1 MKEILMKTFDKFIPE
16 WLHKKVVDQ
25 LLNPQLDWH
34 FPSFGGMATDIAK
47 SSFAKQPFNLATNTF
62 DFNGTDS
69 LMYALDCWLDENQNI
84 FQLDH
89 LHRCMINFYT
99 PGQNTGWHQDMAEPG
114 YYSLLYYVND
124 ADGGTKFDDT
134 EFVHKENSALMFDC
148 RLNHSPISSTVPR
161 RISVNWIMK
170 GKLL

>member
-1 MKEILMKTFDKFIPE
+1 MKTFDKFIPE

-34 FPSFGGMATDIAK
+34 FPSFGGLATNIEK

-84 FQLDH
+84 FQL
-89 LHRCMINFYT
+89 
-99 PGQNTGWHQDMAEPG
+99 Q
-114 YYSLLYYVND
+114 
-124 ADGGTKFDDT
+124 
-134 EFVHKENSALMFDC
+134 
-148 RLNHSPISSTVPR
+148 
-161 RISVNWIMK
+161 
-170 GKLL
+170 